1 VSERERE
8 RAAAERMRSLT
19 CRRLFS
25 TAQVPPH
32 LELPGIPKLQP
43 FHEKAKPKTQVTTLA
58 NGLRVV
64 SEETYRASSSLG
76 LFVDAGS
83 RFETDANNG
92 VSHMLE
98 HMAFKTTQN
107 RSSLRVVRDVEEMGG
122 NVGAASAREYMVF
135 TADVI
140 RTNLDRATELV
151 AETAMKPKF
160 APWDIEDQRKILRI
174 ELEEM
179 EKNAQAMVT
188 EMMFQAAYTDSSP
201 LGRPL
206 YMPRRNIDKISA
218 EQLLEFTNEHFH
230 VNRMILAAAGVDHGE
245 LVEMAKKY
253 FGSAKAGPAAKPVAP
268 TKYVGGEQ
276 RLRAESPQT
285 QVSISF
291 EVGGWKTDH
300 LLPVCVL
307 HMLLGG
313 GSSFSPG
320 GPGKGMYS
328 RLYMNLLN
336 QHHWIDSATAF
347 NSLHNDVGLLGI
359 YGTCAP
365 RDAGK
370 LIDVMASELIDIA
383 SKTPTEEETTRAKN
397 QLKSSILMNLDST
410 QILMEDIGRQ
420 VLVYGKREDPFSLC
434 NKIDQVT
441 PQQVQKAAATAISS
455 PLTLVAFGDV
465 SSVPSYDTVSRR
477 FR

>member
-1 VSERERE
+1 
-8 RAAAERMRSLT
+8 MRSFTSKRFL
-19 CRRLFS
+19 S
-25 TAQVPPH
+25 AAQVPPH

-43 FHEKAKPKTQVTTLA
+43 FSAKPKPKTEMTVLP
-58 NGLRVV
+58 NGLKVV

-76 LFVDAGS
+76 LFIDAGS
-83 RFETDANNG
+83 RYETDANNG
-92 VSHMLE
+92 ISHLLE

-107 RSSLRVVRDVEEMGG
+107 RSSLRVVRDVEDMGG

-135 TADVI
+135 TADVL

-151 AETAMKPKF
+151 AETVLKPKF
-160 APWDIEDQRKILRI
+160 APWDIEDQRKIIRI

-188 EMMFQAAYTDSSP
+188 EMIFQAAYTDSSP

-206 YMPRRNIDKISA
+206 YMPKRNIEKIGS
-218 EQLLEFTNEHFH
+218 EQLVDFTNEHFQ
-230 VNRMILAAAGVDHGE
+230 VNRMILAAAGVDHAE
-245 LVEMAKKY
+245 LVELAKKY
-253 FGSAKAGPAAKPVAP
+253 FGSAKAGPAAKAIPP

-276 RLRAESPQT
+276 RLRADSPQT
-285 QVSISF
+285 QVSICF
-291 EVGGWKTDH
+291 DVGGWKTEQ

-347 NSLHNDVGLLGI
+347 NSLHNDVGLLGV

-365 RDAGK
+365 KDAGK
-370 LIDVMASELIDIA
+370 LVDVMASELIDIA
-383 SKTPTEEETTRAKN
+383 SKTPTEEETMRAKN
-397 QLKSSILMNLDST
+397 QLKSSIVMNLDTT

-420 VLVYGKREDPFSLC
+420 VLVYGKREDPMSLC
-434 NKIDQVT
+434 ARIDQVT
-441 PQQVQKAAATAISS
+441 PQQVQKAAAAAIAT
-455 PLTLVAFGDV
+455 PLTLAAFGDV
-465 SSVPSYDTVSRR
+465 SAVPSYDTVSRR

>member
-1 VSERERE
+1 
-8 RAAAERMRSLT
+8 MRSIAST
-19 CRRLFS
+19 RRFLS
-25 TAQVPPH
+25 AAQVPPQ
-32 LELPGIPKLQP
+32 LEFPGVPKLQP
-43 FHEKAKPKTQVTTLA
+43 FSAKPKPKTEMTTLA

-83 RFETDANNG
+83 RYETDANNG
-92 VSHMLE
+92 VSHLLE

-107 RSSLRVVRDVEEMGG
+107 RSSLRVVRDVEDMGG

-135 TADVI
+135 TADVL
-140 RTNLDRATELV
+140 RNNVDKATELI

-160 APWDIEDQRKILRI
+160 AQWDIDDQRKIIRY

-188 EMMFQAAYTDSSP
+188 EMLFQGAYSDSSA

-206 YMPRRNIDKISA
+206 YMPRRNIDKVGASELQA
-218 EQLLEFTNEHFH
+218 FTNEHFH
-230 VNRMILAAAGVDHGE
+230 PNRMILAGAGVEHAE
-245 LVEMAKKY
+245 LVELAKKY
-253 FGSAKAGPAAKPVAP
+253 FGSAKAGPAAKAVPT

-276 RLRAESPQT
+276 RLRADSPQT
-285 QVSISF
+285 QVAMAF
-291 EVGGWKTDH
+291 EVGGWKTEQ

-307 HMLLGG
+307 HMMLGG

-328 RLYMNLLN
+328 RLYTNLLN

-365 RDAGK
+365 SDAGK
-370 LIDVMASELIDIA
+370 LVDVMAAELIDVA
-383 SKTPTEEETTRAKN
+383 KKAPSEEETVRAKN
-397 QLKSSILMNLDST
+397 QLKSSIMMNLDTT

-420 VLVYGKREDPFSLC
+420 VLVFGKREDPASLC
-434 NKIDQVT
+434 ARIDKVT
-441 PQQVQKAAATAISS
+441 PQQVQKAAAAAIST
-455 PLTLVAFGDV
+455 PLTLAAFGDV
-465 SSVPSYDTVSRR
+465 SAVPSYDQVSKK
-477 FR
+477 FK

>member
-1 VSERERE
+1 
-8 RAAAERMRSLT
+8 MRSFTSKRFL
-19 CRRLFS
+19 S
-25 TAQVPPH
+25 AAQVPPH
-32 LELPGIPKLQP
+32 LELPGVPKLQP
-43 FHEKAKPKTQVTTLA
+43 FSAKPKPKTEMTVLP
-58 NGLRVV
+58 NGLKVV

-76 LFVDAGS
+76 LFIDAGS
-83 RFETDANNG
+83 RYETDANNG
-92 VSHMLE
+92 ISHLLE

-107 RSSLRVVRDVEEMGG
+107 ISSLRVVRDVEDMGG

-135 TADVI
+135 TADVL
-140 RTNLDRATELV
+140 RTNIDRATELV
-151 AETAMKPKF
+151 AETVLKPKF
-160 APWDIEDQRKILRI
+160 APWDIEDQRKIIRI

-188 EMMFQAAYTDSSP
+188 EMIFQAAYTDSSP

-206 YMPRRNIDKISA
+206 YMPKRNIEKIGS
-218 EQLLEFTNEHFH
+218 EQLVDFTNEHFQ
-230 VNRMILAAAGVDHGE
+230 VNRMILAAAGVDHAE
-245 LVEMAKKY
+245 LVELAKKY
-253 FGSAKAGPAAKPVAP
+253 FGSAKAGPAAKAIPP

-276 RLRAESPQT
+276 RLRADSPQT
-285 QVSISF
+285 QVSICF
-291 EVGGWKTDH
+291 DVGGWKTEQ

-347 NSLHNDVGLLGI
+347 NSLHNDVGLLGV

-365 RDAGK
+365 KDAGK
-370 LIDVMASELIDIA
+370 LVDVMASELIDIA
-383 SKTPTEEETTRAKN
+383 SKTPTEEETMRAKN
-397 QLKSSILMNLDST
+397 QLKSSIVMNLDTT

-420 VLVYGKREDPFSLC
+420 VLVYGKREDPMSLC
-434 NKIDQVT
+434 ARIDQVT
-441 PQQVQKAAATAISS
+441 PQQVQKAAAAAIAT
-455 PLTLVAFGDV
+455 PLTLAAFGDV
-465 SSVPSYDTVSRR
+465 SAVPSYDTVSRR

>member
-1 VSERERE
+1 
-8 RAAAERMRSLT
+8 MRSLNT
-19 CRRLFS
+19 SRRFLS
-25 TAQVPPH
+25 AAQVPPQ
-32 LELPGIPKLQP
+32 LEFPGIPKLQP
-43 FHEKAKPKTQVTTLA
+43 FSAKPKPKTEMTTLP
-58 NGLRVV
+58 NGLRVA

-83 RFETDANNG
+83 RYETDANNG
-92 VSHMLE
+92 ISHLLE

-107 RSSLRVVRDVEEMGG
+107 RSSLRVVRDVEDMGG

-135 TADVI
+135 TADVL
-140 RTNLDRATELV
+140 RNNLDKATELV
-151 AETAMKPKF
+151 AETALKPKF
-160 APWDIEDQRKILRI
+160 APWDIDDQRKIIRY

-188 EMMFQAAYTDSSP
+188 EMIFQAAYTDSSP

-206 YMPRRNIDKISA
+206 YMPKRNIEKIGTEELKA
-218 EQLLEFTNEHFH
+218 FTSEHFH
-230 VNRMILAAAGVDHGE
+230 PNRMILAGAGVEHAE
-245 LVEMAKKY
+245 LVDLAKKY
-253 FGSAKAGPAAKPVAP
+253 FGSVPAGPAAKAVPA

-276 RLRAESPQT
+276 RLRADSPQT
-285 QVSISF
+285 QVAVCF
-291 EVGGWKTDH
+291 DVGGWKTDR

-328 RLYMNLLN
+328 RLYTNLLN

-365 RDAGK
+365 QDAGK
-370 LIDVMASELIDIA
+370 LVDVMSAELIDIA
-383 SKTPTEEETTRAKN
+383 SKTPSEEETTRAKN
-397 QLKSSILMNLDST
+397 QLKSSIVMNLDAT

-420 VLVYGKREDPFSLC
+420 VLVYGKREDPMSLC
-434 NKIDQVT
+434 ARIDQVT
-441 PQQVQKAAATAISS
+441 PQQVQKAAAAAIGT
-455 PLTLVAFGDV
+455 PLTLAAFGDV
-465 SSVPSYDTVSRR
+465 SAVPSYDTISRR
-477 FR
+477 FK

>member
-1 VSERERE
+1 
-8 RAAAERMRSLT
+8 MRSIAG
-19 CRRLFS
+19 RRFMS
-25 TAQVPPH
+25 AAQVPPQ
-32 LELPGIPKLQP
+32 LEFPGIPKLQP
-43 FHEKAKPKTQVTTLA
+43 FSAKPKPKTETTTLP

-83 RFETDANNG
+83 RYETDANNG
-92 VSHMLE
+92 ISHLLE

-107 RSSLRVVRDVEEMGG
+107 RSSLRVVRDVEDMGG

-135 TADVI
+135 TADVL
-140 RTNLDRATELV
+140 RSNLDKATELV
-151 AETAMKPKF
+151 AETALKPKF
-160 APWDIEDQRKILRI
+160 TQWDIDDQRKIIRY

-188 EMMFQAAYTDSSP
+188 EMIFQAAYTDSSP

-206 YMPRRNIDKISA
+206 YMPRRNIDKIGSEELFA
-218 EQLLEFTNEHFH
+218 FTNEHFH
-230 VNRMILAAAGVDHGE
+230 VNRMILAAAGVEHAE
-245 LVEMAKKY
+245 LVELAKKY
-253 FGSAKAGPAAKPVAP
+253 FGSAKTGNAAKAVPT

-285 QVSISF
+285 QVAICF
-291 EVGGWKTDH
+291 DVGGWKTDN
-300 LLPVCVL
+300 LLAVCVL
-307 HMLLGG
+307 HMMLGG

-328 RLYMNLLN
+328 RLYTNLLN
-336 QHHWIDSATAF
+336 QHHWIESATAF

-365 RDAGK
+365 KDAGK
-370 LIDVMASELIDIA
+370 LVDVMASELIDIA
-383 SKTPTEEETTRAKN
+383 GKVPTEEETMRAKN
-397 QLKSSILMNLDST
+397 QLKSSIVMNLDTT

-420 VLVYGKREDPFSLC
+420 FLVYGKREDPMSLC
-434 NKIDQVT
+434 ARIDKVT
-441 PQQVQKAAATAISS
+441 PQEVQKAAAAAIST
-455 PLTLVAFGDV
+455 PLTLAAFGDV
-465 SSVPSYDTVSRR
+465 SAVPSYDTISRR
-477 FR
+477 FK